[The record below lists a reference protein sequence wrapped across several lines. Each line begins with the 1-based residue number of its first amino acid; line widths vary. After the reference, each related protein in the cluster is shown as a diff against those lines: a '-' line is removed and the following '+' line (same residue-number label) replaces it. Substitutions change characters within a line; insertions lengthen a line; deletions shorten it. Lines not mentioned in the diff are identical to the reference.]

1 MKKGL
6 RIGTMMVVI
15 ITFWSLAYV
24 GTSLFYKQFELQTSD
39 FSKGLLTLF
48 VMIIL
53 FLVTMWTFAKCAPQ
67 RRNDFFTAIIDA
79 MKSISKGDYT
89 IQIANQFEHK
99 GNHPFNKI
107 VEGMNEMVVELNQ
120 MEEMRQEFISNVSH
134 EIQSPLAS
142 INGFA
147 NVSKQNH
154 LTVEERDHYLGIIE
168 MESLRLANLSDNLLK
183 LTSIES
189 QHHPFEPVPYRLDK
203 QIRTIILSCE
213 PQWLAKLLELD
224 IALDEV
230 EITADQ
236 ELMSQVWINLIINSI
251 KFTPSG
257 GLLKIVLYQRDQEAI
272 VEITD
277 SGMGIAEEH
286 QVHLFER
293 FYKVDASRNRKLGG
307 SGLGLSITKKII
319 DMHEGSI
326 EVQSALNE
334 GTRFTVTLQEKL

>member
-6 RIGTMMVVI
+6 RVVVMIVVI

-24 GTSLFYKQFELQTSD
+24 STSLFYKQFELQTSD
-39 FSKGLLTLF
+39 FFKGLLTLF
-48 VMIIL
+48 AMIALWIAA
-53 FLVTMWTFAKCAPQ
+53 MWTFAKFAPH

-79 MKSISKGDYT
+79 MKSISKGDYN

-99 GNHPFNKI
+99 GNHPFSKI
-107 VEGMNEMVVELNQ
+107 VEGINEMAVELNQ
-120 MEEMRQEFISNVSH
+120 IEEMRQEFISNVSH

-147 NVSKQNH
+147 NVLKQNH
-154 LTVEERDHYLGIIE
+154 LTVEEREHYLGIIE
-168 MESLRLANLSDNLLK
+168 TESLRLANLSDNLLK

-213 PQWLAKLLELD
+213 PQWLAKSLELD

-257 GLLKIVLYQRDQEAI
+257 GILKIVLYQRDKEAI

-286 QVHLFER
+286 LAHLFER

-334 GTRFTVTLQEKL
+334 GTTFTVSLQEKP